1 MLKRVKWALL
11 PIIILALADLLSR
24 PLRGESFGRGMDL
37 VLEWVVTSAIV
48 WMLTLFALI
57 EISYR
62 YWKTRDLRK
71 TYSEYKAW
79 FYIVALGMVYPIV
92 AGYIIRLKN

>member
-1 MLKRVKWALL
+1 
-11 PIIILALADLLSR
+11 
-24 PLRGESFGRGMDL
+24 
-37 VLEWVVTSAIV
+37 
-48 WMLTLFALI
+48 MLTLFALT